1 MSGMGADKEL
11 DAFLLAAGAGGA
23 ALGAGWVALRVTG
36 HEAHGVAGVIRG
48 MASAGPLAWGV
59 AVVVLTMALVAA
71 GLALRAFRS
80 SLGLGS
86 AGGTGSYR
94 DMGRKAAIKRART
107 ILADSLPAGASAGD
121 GGELVRYMGSS
132 KGRALYMQF
141 EDPEICYAVTR
152 SGKTRLLVA
161 RRVLEAPGAVLAT
174 STKVD
179 GIAKTWKGRLQGAG
193 GRTMAFDPMSKAL
206 GPVPVRWDPVLG
218 CRDFNVARGRG
229 RAFAMGGAVA
239 RSDDGN
245 TRWFVDRGAQILG
258 YLFHAAA
265 LAGQDIT
272 AVHRW
277 VSRPEEAIEVLRQ
290 SQSRT
295 ARLMVATLN
304 DLMVEMADETAS
316 GFKGTMQGALE
327 PVMIDSVLEA
337 LTPPAHESFDAEAFA
352 RSKDALW
359 VLSPETEGAVAS
371 VTTMFVDHVVG
382 TARRMSDM
390 LPGQRLTPPLSLV
403 LDEAANVA
411 PLPDLDAIFSEGP
424 GRGVFV
430 SAFFQDWSQV
440 VKRWGE
446 QVAQVVFQQARAL
459 YALGGSKDSEW
470 NERLA
475 NLTAEFEETRTSYS
489 HGPAGG
495 STSTHTERRHRL
507 READVAK
514 LPYGTA
520 LLAPSGHDA
529 LTVKLVDIDRDA
541 QWGSSALEGQRA
553 YDERLRVL
561 QQAPPDQRALVRQGL
576 VGWMGDAGGGS

>member
-1 MSGMGADKEL
+1 MSGRDADKEL

-36 HEAHGVAGVIRG
+36 HETHGIAGVVGG
-48 MASAGPLAWGV
+48 MAAAGPLTWAIATVLLTV
-59 AVVVLTMALVAA
+59 AIVAA
-71 GLALRAFRS
+71 GLALRAARGA
-80 SLGLGS
+80 LGL
-86 AGGTGSYR
+86 AGGAGSYK
-94 DMGRKAAIKRART
+94 DMSRKAAIKRART
-107 ILADSLPAGASAGD
+107 ILADSLPAGAEAGD
-121 GGELVRYMGSS
+121 DGRLVRYMGSS
-132 KGRALYMQF
+132 RGRGLYMQY

-179 GIAKTWKGRLQGAG
+179 GIALTWKGRQEGSG
-193 GRTMAFDPMSKAL
+193 GRTLVFDPMGRAL
-206 GPVPVRWDPVLG
+206 GPIPVRWDPVAG
-218 CRDFNVARGRG
+218 CEDFNVARERG
-229 RAFAMGGAVA
+229 RAFAMGGSVS

-265 LAGQDIT
+265 LAGLDIT

-277 VSRPEEAIEVLRQ
+277 VSRPEEAMEVLRQ
-290 SQSRT
+290 SGART
-295 ARLMVATLN
+295 ARMMVATLN

-327 PVMIDSVLEA
+327 PIMIDSVLEA
-337 LTPPAHESFDAEAFA
+337 LTPPAHESFDAASFA
-352 RSKDALW
+352 RSRDALW
-359 VLSPETEGAVAS
+359 VLSPEAEGAVAS

-390 LPGQRLTPPLSLV
+390 LPGQRLTPPLSVV

-411 PLPDLDAIFSEGP
+411 PLPDLDSIYSEGP
-424 GRGVFV
+424 GRGLYV
-430 SAFFQDWSQV
+430 SSFFQDWSQV
-440 VKRWGE
+440 VGRWGE
-446 QVAQVVFQQARAL
+446 HVAQVVFQQARAL
-459 YALGGSKDSEW
+459 YALGGSKDAEW

-520 LLAPSGHDA
+520 LLAPAGHDA
-529 LTVKLVDIDRDA
+529 LTVSLVDITRDA
-541 QWGSSALEGQRA
+541 RWGDGAVEGKAA
-553 YDERLRVL
+553 YDQRLGVL
-561 QQAPPDQRALVRQGL
+561 QSAPADQRALVRQGL
-576 VGWMGDAGGGS
+576 VGWMRDAGGES